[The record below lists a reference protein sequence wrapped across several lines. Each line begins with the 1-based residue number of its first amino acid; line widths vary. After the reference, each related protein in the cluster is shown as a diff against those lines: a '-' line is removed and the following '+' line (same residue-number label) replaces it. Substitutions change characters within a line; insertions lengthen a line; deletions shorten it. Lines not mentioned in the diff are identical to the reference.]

1 MVRRGVDFNKLL
13 TPKLFLHDLDM
24 DFETSIKFI
33 KKIYDDPQLY
43 AIGVSMGSNR
53 LAKYVGKTQ
62 KKCPFKAMAGMA
74 CPFRPTI
81 TAITTILPG
90 NEFYNQAM
98 VENMSKIVLRNY
110 DLLKMQE

>member
-1 MVRRGVDFNKLL
+1 
-13 TPKLFLHDLDM
+13 
-24 DFETSIKFI
+24 
-33 KKIYDDPQLY
+33 
-43 AIGVSMGSNR
+43 
-53 LAKYVGKTQ
+53 
-62 KKCPFKAMAGMA
+62 MA